1 MMSAPD
7 TVAPAAE
14 RLHNLLGYVEQVVRL
29 DERPALRLSE
39 HRLPTGQSFVL
50 HQHELHAMPGVR
62 HDLVDEDGPVWLA
75 VERLRRSDPPAPP
88 ELAADWLEISPD
100 PEREPKLRDYLLR
113 TVTETER
120 DELLASGAVRPEDV
134 AEAIKKDETIPR
146 WDVRL
151 RLEDRPDVRS
161 AAETWITEQWLPWSM
176 AERPVRRSLALYQK
190 LFEVTQLAELGG
202 GDKSFE
208 LVWGMGL
215 SRWLRDGNEVDLPLV
230 ERLVEIEIDDL
241 AGGEIKVRPRAAT
254 ASVNMRPFEEL
265 GVEGAPWPWTRLV
278 GRSRPSTRMRVSR
291 LIGAM
296 GLSLSFGPVRPVW
309 MPKAYI
315 CPIARHWRPTSRCRR
330 PAST

>member
-39 HRLPTGQSFVL
+39 HRLPTGQTFVL

-120 DELLASGAVRPEDV
+120 DELLASGAVRPEDI

-151 RLEDRPDVRS
+151 CLEDRPDVRI
-161 AAETWITEQWLPWSM
+161 AAETWITEQWLPW
-176 AERPVRRSLALYQK
+176 VC
-190 LFEVTQLAELGG
+190 GG
-202 GDKSFE
+202 SESGHS
-208 LVWGMGL
+208 
-215 SRWLRDGNEVDLPLV
+215 N
-230 ERLVEIEIDDL
+230 
-241 AGGEIKVRPRAAT
+241 A
-254 ASVNMRPFEEL
+254 
-265 GVEGAPWPWTRLV
+265 
-278 GRSRPSTRMRVSR
+278 
-291 LIGAM
+291 
-296 GLSLSFGPVRPVW
+296 
-309 MPKAYI
+309 
-315 CPIARHWRPTSRCRR
+315 WRTSRRCLV
-330 PAST
+330 PG